1 MKVLV
6 DILGRT
12 FYMSVFIIL
21 VPLGAYTIHNGSSAM
36 VALVSYLV
44 LSLAIPLAYLS
55 SKRSGFGPNEK
66 RIGRLCYIVGW
77 ILVQLGTYQSFF
89 VGDFSFLWALPSV
102 GRDVAFVIVMYV
114 QVALSFTVGYMINS
128 LVGRSSAK

>member
-1 MKVLV
+1 
-6 DILGRT
+6 
-12 FYMSVFIIL
+12 
-21 VPLGAYTIHNGSSAM
+21 M

-55 SKRSGFGPNEK
+55 SKRSGFGPDEK

>member
-55 SKRSGFGPNEK
+55 SKRSGFGPDEK